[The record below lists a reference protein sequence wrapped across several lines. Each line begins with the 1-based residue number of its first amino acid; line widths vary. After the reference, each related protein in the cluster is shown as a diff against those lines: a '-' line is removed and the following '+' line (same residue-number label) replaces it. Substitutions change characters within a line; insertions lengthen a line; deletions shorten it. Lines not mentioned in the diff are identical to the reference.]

1 MQLTHDDILELLKFY
16 RRLGRPLTRFEIHR
30 LLPAPDDTEPLE
42 LENALLALAHDNK
55 IYAED
60 GFYTIMDASLPSLKR
75 RMQDLVLD
83 MKWKRFLRSVRWLR
97 HVPFVEF
104 ALASGSMAFGNVT
117 PRSDFDL
124 LVAVRKGRIFTARYI
139 INLLFMV
146 LGMRRMNDLHDAD
159 ADKLCFNHFITEAT
173 FEKQPHNFYRGQ
185 LHKNFVPL
193 LGKKKAI
200 AAFLR
205 ANQWAGP
212 SEHLLWDKRFYDSER
227 AGWKRAGEWILG
239 GIVGN
244 ELEQNIFKPIATRR
258 LARYIE
264 KKPKGGRVVVSDD
277 ELEFHFSL
285 TEEKE
290 SGKLPSRWCLTG

>member
-1 MQLTHDDILELLKFY
+1 MKSTHDDILELLSFY

-42 LENALLALAHDNK
+42 LENALLALADNNK

-60 GFYTIMDASLPSLKR
+60 GFYTVVDASLPSLKR
-75 RMQDLVLD
+75 RMQDLVSD
-83 MKWKRFLRSVRWLR
+83 MKWKRFLKSVRWLR

-117 PRSDFDL
+117 PMSDFDL
-124 LVAVRKGRIFTARYI
+124 LVAVRKGRMFTTRYL
-139 INLLFMV
+139 INLLFTV

-185 LHKNFVPL
+185 LYKNFVPL

-200 AAFLR
+200 AAFLK
-205 ANQWAGP
+205 ANQWANP
-212 SEHLLWDKRFYDSER
+212 SEPLLRDKRFYDAGEN
-227 AGWKRAGEWILG
+227 GWKRAGGWILG
-239 GIVGN
+239 GVVGDL
-244 ELEQNIFKPIATRR
+244 LERNILKPIATRR
-258 LARYIE
+258 LVHYIA
-264 KKPKGGRVVVSDD
+264 KKPKDGRVVVQDD
-277 ELEFHFSL
+277 ELEFHFDL
-285 TEEKE
+285 TKEKK

>member
-1 MQLTHDDILELLKFY
+1 MKLTHDYILGLLTFY

-30 LLPAPDDTEPLE
+30 LLSAPDDTEPLE
-42 LENALLALAHDNK
+42 LENALLALVDNNK

-60 GFYTIMDASLPSLKR
+60 GFYTIVDASLPSLKR

-83 MKWKRFLRSVRWLR
+83 MKWKRFLKSVRWLR

-117 PRSDFDL
+117 PTSDFDL
-124 LVAVRKGRIFTARYI
+124 LVAVRKGRIFTTRYL
-139 INLLFMV
+139 INLLFTV

-193 LGKKKAI
+193 LGKKKSI
-200 AAFLR
+200 AAFLK
-205 ANQWAGP
+205 ANQWANP
-212 SEHLLWDKRFYDSER
+212 SESLLWDKRFYDAGEN
-227 AGWKRAGEWILG
+227 GWKRTGEWVLDGIAGDLLERSIL
-239 GIVGN
+239 
-244 ELEQNIFKPIATRR
+244 KPIATRR
-258 LARYIE
+258 LMRYVA
-264 KKPKGGRVVVSDD
+264 KKPKNGRVVVQDD
-277 ELEFHFSL
+277 ELEFHFDL

-290 SGKLPSRWCLTG
+290 LGELPSRRCLT